1 MPAPKP
7 FTVVLILAVF
17 ACVALY
23 VLGVGLGATDNS
35 RAGQTSMSKE
45 ERQRLRDRFI
55 KPRPVK
61 AEELKTDCPLT
72 NGVLTVEGGKT
83 CEVAIAEA
91 GARGRTV
98 EVAPAGPGAGGVS
111 FELAPEDKRALPVSE
126 DLLREPRK
134 LDVMQKGAK
143 LFITCRN
150 AISGGGQPGRCQVRL
165 R

>member
-7 FTVVLILAVF
+7 STVVLLLAVF
-17 ACVALY
+17 VCVALY

-35 RAGQTSMSKE
+35 RAGGTPMSKQ

-61 AEELKTDCPLT
+61 AEELQSDCPIT
-72 NGVLTVEGGKT
+72 NGLLTVGAGRSCRIT
-83 CEVAIAEA
+83 IAEA

-98 EVAPAGPGAGGVS
+98 EIAPVDPSSGGVS
-111 FELAPEDKRALPVSE
+111 FEFTPKSKPALPVSE

-134 LDVMQKGAK
+134 LDVMKEGAE
-143 LFITCRN
+143 LAITCRT
-150 AISGGGQPGRCQVRL
+150 AGSGGSCQVRL

>member
-7 FTVVLILAVF
+7 STVVLILALF

-35 RAGQTSMSKE
+35 GEGRTSMSKE
-45 ERQRLRDRFI
+45 ERLRLRDRFI

-61 AEELKTDCPLT
+61 AEELQADCPLAS
-72 NGVLTVEGGKT
+72 GVLTVQQGRA
-83 CEVAIAEA
+83 CRVIIQEA

-98 EVAPAGPGAGGVS
+98 EVAPASGGVS
-111 FELAPEDKRALPVSE
+111 MNFTPKSKPALPVSE
-126 DLLREPRK
+126 DSLTGPKK
-134 LDVMQKGAK
+134 LDVMKEGGE
-143 LFITCRN
+143 LLITCRS
-150 AISGGGQPGRCQVRL
+150 AVSGGSCQVRL

>member
-35 RAGQTSMSKE
+35 RAGRSSMSKE
-45 ERQRLRDRFI
+45 DRQRLRVRFI

-61 AEELKTDCPLT
+61 AEELKTDCPLSQD
-72 NGVLTVEGGKT
+72 VLSIEAGKSCRVT
-83 CEVAIAEA
+83 IAEA
-91 GARGRTV
+91 GARGRTL
-98 EVAPAGPGAGGVS
+98 EVAPAGGGVS
-111 FELAPEDKRALPVSE
+111 FEFTPKSQPSLPVSE
-126 DLLREPRK
+126 ALLKGPQK
-134 LDVMQKGAK
+134 LDVMKEGAE
-143 LFITCRN
+143 LVVTCQS
-150 AISGGGQPGRCQVRL
+150 AASGGRCQVRL